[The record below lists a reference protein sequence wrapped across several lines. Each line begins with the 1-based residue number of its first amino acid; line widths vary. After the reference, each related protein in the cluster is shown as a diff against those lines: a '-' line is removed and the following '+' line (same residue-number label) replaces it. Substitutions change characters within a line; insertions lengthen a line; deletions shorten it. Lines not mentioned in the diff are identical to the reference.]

1 MSMCKHKKTILLAT
15 LITSFLLACQVWA
28 HNPGSDSARGV
39 MAELAIVNGPD
50 MNRAGYGWLN
60 SSSEVGAETFFH
72 DLCPQRGGGTFSAA
86 LCAQQQDLVASG
98 LGNSLAWPA
107 IESSFM
113 LMTQAKI
120 YEHAIMEAAAM
131 GKPIPNVPSCLTGST
146 QATAMK
152 AFVDANKDKD
162 ESDLVGE
169 IQTLGTA
176 LKNKT
181 SANPAADQEKMNQ
194 LIKMILLEPLNHQ

>member
-120 YEHAIMEAAAM
+120 YEHAIMEAAPL
-131 GKPIPNVPSCLTGST
+131 PIV
-146 QATAMK
+146 
-152 AFVDANKDKD
+152 ANDI
-162 ESDLVGE
+162 EVC
-169 IQTLGTA
+169 
-176 LKNKT
+176 
-181 SANPAADQEKMNQ
+181 
-194 LIKMILLEPLNHQ
+194 